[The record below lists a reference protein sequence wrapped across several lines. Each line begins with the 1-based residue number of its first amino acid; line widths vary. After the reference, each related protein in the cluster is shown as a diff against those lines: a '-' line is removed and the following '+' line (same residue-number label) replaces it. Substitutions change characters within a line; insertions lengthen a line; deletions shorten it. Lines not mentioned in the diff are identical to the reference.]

1 MKNSISQCSKCERI
15 SAPLRWSCMKCG
27 VVPQNEIADLEGKAV
42 ATTTVLK
49 SPDNGIKSMS
59 IISLLY
65 SKSGVF
71 FLS

>member
-1 MKNSISQCSKCERI
+1 
-15 SAPLRWSCMKCG
+15 MKCG